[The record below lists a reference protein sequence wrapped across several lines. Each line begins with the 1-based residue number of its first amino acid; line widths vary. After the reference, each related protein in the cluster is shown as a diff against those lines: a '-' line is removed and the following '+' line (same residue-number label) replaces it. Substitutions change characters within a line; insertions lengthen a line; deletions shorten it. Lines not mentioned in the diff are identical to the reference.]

1 MIWVLHF
8 GKWGI
13 SVNLFL
19 AQHLFFIFICI
30 FILFSI
36 SIHDLADFV
45 ANVEPTPLPQDIA
58 KYPIPREHHLNFL
71 KPGIKLVL
79 INMSSFNMQ
88 IFTYFMVHVV
98 LFQFQI

>member
-1 MIWVLHF
+1 M
-8 GKWGI
+8 GKAA
-13 SVNLFL
+13 LQ
-19 AQHLFFIFICI
+19 AQPQPPSCLPTRKKICI